1 MVKILSRKSLGI
13 QPVFDIGVVEDH
25 NFLLANGLVASNCFN
40 KSHSTA
46 YAYVTYQTAYL
57 KANYPTEYMAALL
70 TASSDDRDKVDKYR
84 ENCERM
90 GIKVIPPE
98 INASQQDFT
107 PQGDSCILFGFS
119 AVKNLGGAAIDNIL
133 KARSEGSFT
142 SFADFCSRVDLRTVN
157 KKALETLIYCGAF
170 DRHQPNRHQSIADL
184 DLVVA
189 WAQNLAKEKASGQ
202 LNIFDFFTPDSS
214 TQNTKESNFDRVPS
228 APKVADFPLDEKL
241 KYEKE
246 YLGFYI
252 SEHPLKS
259 LKKSAAVFSP
269 ISLSEFASVKNNQK
283 VAVVVL
289 LSIVKIVTVQ
299 KEGQYKG
306 KSMAI
311 VQMEDASGTA
321 DGVIFPSNY
330 PELAELIQQD
340 ARLIV
345 WGKVQKKEDDK
356 LQLVFD
362 RAEAIESVKLL
373 TIKLSL
379 SEAVDRNKQ
388 ERLKSI
394 LQARSGERNMRKT
407 PVIAIISGGGKRQL
421 LRFGENYWVVDEHE
435 TITTLTEAGFSATI
449 QQTIEKQLA
458 NQSVSEELGIL
469 KANQYPQ
476 D

>member
-13 QPVFDIGVVEDH
+13 QPVFDIGVATDR

-70 TASSDDRDKVDKYR
+70 TASSDDRDKVEKYR
-84 ENCERM
+84 ENCEKM
-90 GIKVIPPE
+90 GIKVIPPDV
-98 INASQQDFT
+98 NLSQQDFT
-107 PQGDSCILFGFS
+107 PQGENVILFGLS
-119 AVKNLGGAAIDNIL
+119 AVRNLGNAAIDNIL
-133 KARSEGSFT
+133 KARTTGKFDSI
-142 SFADFCSRVDLRTVN
+142 ADFCSRVDLRVVN
-157 KKALETLIYCGAF
+157 KKSLETLIYCGGF
-170 DRHQPNRHQSIADL
+170 DRFQTNRHQSINDL

-202 LNIFDFFTPDSS
+202 LNIFDLFNNNS
-214 TQNTKESNFDRVPS
+214 TTESKKEKKFDRVPS

-252 SEHPLKS
+252 SEHPLQS
-259 LKKSAAVFSP
+259 LRKSAIIFSP
-269 ISLSEFASVKNNQK
+269 INLNEFAAQKNNQK
-283 VAVVVL
+283 VAVVVI
-289 LSIVKIVTVQ
+289 LSAVKVITVQ

-306 KSMAI
+306 KNMAV

-321 DGVIFPSNY
+321 EGVIFPSNY
-330 PELAELIQQD
+330 ADLAELIQQD

-345 WGKVQKKEDDK
+345 WGKVQKKDEDK

-362 RAEAIESVKLL
+362 RAETIETVKML

-379 SEAVDRNKQ
+379 AEAVDRDKQ
-388 ERLKSI
+388 AKLKSI
-394 LQARSGERNMRKT
+394 LQARTGERNSIKV
-407 PVIAIISGGGKRQL
+407 PVIAIIAEGNKRQL
-421 LRFGENYWVVDEHE
+421 VRFGEGFWVVDAIE
-435 TITTLTEAGFSATI
+435 TIGTLIEAGFYAETQPLI
-449 QQTIEKQLA
+449 APNL
-458 NQSVSEELGIL
+458 
-469 KANQYPQ
+469 
-476 D
+476 